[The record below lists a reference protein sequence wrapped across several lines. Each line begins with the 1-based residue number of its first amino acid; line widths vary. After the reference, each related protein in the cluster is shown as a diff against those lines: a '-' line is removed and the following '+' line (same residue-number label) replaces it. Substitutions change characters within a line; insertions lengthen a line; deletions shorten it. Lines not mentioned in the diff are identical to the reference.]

1 MGPAHFE
8 QILRQFATRSRRQTL
23 KTLVG
28 GALGAFGVHLGVRQA
43 AAQDFCLDEAVA
55 NRACPDCVDTRCF
68 RDPQTLECFCC
79 PNKRFCE
86 GDTFAEDQCCY
97 KDEVCAPNKASAR
110 NSFSICCRKCGGKCC
125 DADQKCRNGRCR
137 PLKTARAIRRRT

>member
-43 AAQDFCLDEAVA
+43 AAVNCLDEAVA
-55 NRACPDCVDTRCF
+55 GRACSSCVANRCF
-68 RDPQTLECFCC
+68 LDPRTNQCFCC
-79 PNKRFCE
+79 SNERFCE
-86 GDTFAEDQCCY
+86 GETVEGDQCCY